1 MATANAAEFEQLDAA
16 IEDGVPA
23 VIERM
28 IEQLRQ
34 RKKYHHLF
42 EALKLRLRY
51 RMGLPLWE
59 HTPGEQLDPEQRD
72 RYEDGLI
79 EACREVGMLL
89 LENGHVRDG
98 WMFLQPVGDN
108 AAVAAALR
116 SLDPDD
122 DNIDQ
127 IVDVSLHAGVDPELG
142 FGLVLEHYGTCNA
155 ITTFDQVMP
164 GRPLAAQQTAA
175 AMLLAKLH
183 WDLVASVKA
192 DIAQQEGAQPR
203 ETTLAELVEPRDWL
217 FAENSYHIDTTHLAA
232 VVRFAR
238 LLDNPDKLRMALDL
252 TDYGRRLGPQ
262 FQYKHDEPFAE
273 FYPAHALYFR
283 AMLGENVDE
292 AIRYFREKSET
303 LEPRQHGTMPIE
315 TYIDLLARL
324 GRNEE
329 AMEASLSLLPHDMP
343 TLGFA
348 PPLFDL
354 CRKAGHYERLME
366 HCRDRDDLLGYGVAL
381 MQSKLETGG
390 RGQRSGGRGQES

>member
-1 MATANAAEFEQLDAA
+1 MATANTAEFEQLEAA
-16 IEDGVPA
+16 LGEGIPA

-28 IEQLRQ
+28 IEQLRE
-34 RKKYHHLF
+34 RKKFHHLF

-59 HTPGEQLDPEQRD
+59 HTPGEQLDPQVRD

-89 LENGHVRDG
+89 LENGQVREG

-108 AAVAAALR
+108 AAAAAALR
-116 SLDPDD
+116 RLAPDD
-122 DNIDQ
+122 ANLDQ

-142 FGLVLEHYGTCNA
+142 FSLVLEHYGTCNA

-164 GRPLAAQQTAA
+164 GRPLAAQQAA
-175 AMLLAKLH
+175 AALLLRKLH
-183 WDLVASVKA
+183 SDLLASVKA
-192 DIAQQEGAQPR
+192 DVARQEGAQPK
-203 ETTLAELVEPRDWL
+203 EATLRDLIAPRDWL

-238 LLDNPDKLRMALDL
+238 LLEDPKQLRLALDL
-252 TDYGRRLGPQ
+252 TEYGRRLGPQ
-262 FQYKHDEPFAE
+262 FQYKHDEPFSD

-283 AMLGENVDE
+283 ALLGEQVDE
-292 AIRYFREKSET
+292 AIHYFRKKSEA
-303 LEPRQHGTMPIE
+303 LDPRQHGTMPIE

-324 GRNEE
+324 GRDQE
-329 AMEASLSLLPHDMP
+329 AMEASLTLLPHDMP

-354 CRKAGHYERLME
+354 CRRAGRYDRLME
-366 HCRDRDDLLGYGVAL
+366 HCRERDDLLGYGVAL
-381 MQSKLETGG
+381 MQSKLEG
-390 RGQRSGGRGQES
+390 ES

>member
-1 MATANAAEFEQLDAA
+1 MATANTAEFEQLEAA
-16 IEDGVPA
+16 LGEGIPA

-28 IEQLRQ
+28 IEQLRE
-34 RKKYHHLF
+34 RKKFHHLF

-51 RMGLPLWE
+51 QMGLPLWE
-59 HTPGEQLDPEQRD
+59 HTPGEQLDPQERD

-89 LENGHVRDG
+89 LENGQVRDG

-108 AAVAAALR
+108 AAVSAALR
-116 SLDPDD
+116 GLEPDD
-122 DNIDQ
+122 GNLDQ

-142 FGLVLEHYGTCNA
+142 FSLVLEHYGTCNA

-164 GRPLAAQQTAA
+164 GRPLVAQQAAA
-175 AMLLAKLH
+175 AMLLRKLH
-183 WDLVASVKA
+183 SDLIASVKA

-203 ETTLAELVEPRDWL
+203 ETTLADLVAQRDWL

-238 LLDNPDKLRMALDL
+238 LLDDPEQLRLAIDL
-252 TDYGRRLGPQ
+252 TEYGRRLGPQ
-262 FQYKHDEPFAE
+262 FQYKHDEPFAD

-283 AMLGENVDE
+283 AMLSEGVDE
-292 AIRYFREKSET
+292 AVNYFREKAET

-324 GRNEE
+324 GRHEE

-354 CRKAGHYERLME
+354 CRRAGRYDRLME
-366 HCRDRDDLLGYGVAL
+366 HCRERDDLLGYGVAL
-381 MQSKLETGG
+381 MQSKLE
-390 RGQRSGGRGQES
+390 R